1 MNKMH
6 SINSENTKRIG
17 RNDACWCGSEKKYKH
32 CHLPADENIYRK
44 EILIGG
50 ALISPF
56 LLISIYLFISRMAGL
71 NHNFDYL
78 ALALCLASGLPFIFK
93 ITKPIIARLTVI
105 VFYFGIGWFL
115 LSFYGLF
122 FVCNLFHDCL

>member
-1 MNKMH
+1 MQ
-6 SINSENTKRIG
+6 SINSGKARRMG
-17 RNDACWCGSEKKYKH
+17 RNDACRCGSEKKYKH
-32 CHLPADENIYRK
+32 CHLPADEITYRK

-56 LLISIYLFISRMAGL
+56 VLMSIYLFISRMADL
-71 NHNFDYL
+71 NRNFDYL
-78 ALALCLASGLPFIFK
+78 ALAMCLASGLPFIFK

-105 VFYFGIGWFL
+105 VFYLGIGWFL